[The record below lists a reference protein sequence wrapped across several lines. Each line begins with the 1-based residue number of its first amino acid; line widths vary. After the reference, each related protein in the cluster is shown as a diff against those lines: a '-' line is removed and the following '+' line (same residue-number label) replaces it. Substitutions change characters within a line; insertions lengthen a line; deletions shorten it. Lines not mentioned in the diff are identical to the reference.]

1 MPTNW
6 TDQVSNS
13 ISNLEIK
20 IGRVLEPGQALAIID
35 DVVEGN
41 LAPDEI
47 AMIHAFRRLGLR

>member
-6 TDQVSNS
+6 TDQASNA
-13 ISNLEIK
+13 IANLETNT
-20 IGRVLEPGQALAIID
+20 GRVLKPGQTLAIID

-41 LAPDEI
+41 LARDEI